1 VPAWGAA
8 VAATRPL
15 NTAAAAAATR
25 SRAGDTLRRMTPHA
39 GLSTPLLDELRD
51 LLGAEGVLATE
62 AARFTY
68 EADALTIEKAMP
80 DVVVLPRSTEEVAAV
95 VKWANAHDVPIT
107 PRGAGTGLAGG
118 STAIRGGLV
127 LSVNR
132 MERVLKID
140 PERMLAWV
148 QPGLVNLWLTQRT
161 AEHGLYYAPDPASQ
175 QVSTI
180 GGNVATNAGGPHC
193 LKYGV
198 TFNHVLG
205 VVVVLANSE
214 VVRLGGEALDAPDFD
229 LASLLIGSEGTL
241 GIVTEICVRLLPKP
255 QAVKTMLFDYDSI
268 EAACDTVSTTIAA
281 GIVPAA
287 MEIMDRHVN
296 ELVEAWLHLG
306 LPLDAQAVL
315 LIEVDGPAVSLPP
328 QVERIVAI
336 AKQHG
341 ARSTRVAKDEAER
354 LALWRGRK
362 SAFGAF
368 GRSGNGFYIMDGVVP
383 RTKLASALATVYR
396 LCKERGLGTG
406 NVFHAGDGNLHPHV
420 AFEQGNAEQQ
430 RAALEVSQEI
440 LRMCIREG
448 GTISGEHGVGIEKK
462 PMMREL
468 FAAEDLALMDRIR
481 TALNPAGRLNP
492 CKVLP
497 GGAGCGEGAAHAIA
511 NAAPGPAVM
520 RGGPRRDDVE
530 GPWI

>member
-1 VPAWGAA
+1 M
-8 VAATRPL
+8 
-15 NTAAAAAATR
+15 
-25 SRAGDTLRRMTPHA
+25 SRL
-39 GLSTPLLDELRD
+39 LSPDLEELRA
-51 LLGAEGVLATE
+51 LLGEGGVLDSE

-68 EADALTIEKAMP
+68 EADALTIERHAP
-80 DVVVLPRSTEEVAAV
+80 EVVVLPRSTDEVSALV
-95 VKWANAHDVPIT
+95 RWANRKRVPVT

-118 STAIRGGLV
+118 ATALEGGLL

-132 MERVLKID
+132 MDRVLKLD
-140 PERMLAWV
+140 PDRMLAWV
-148 QPGLVNLWLTQRT
+148 QPGLVNLWLSQRA

-205 VVVVLANSE
+205 VVVVLADGN
-214 VVRLGGEALDAPDFD
+214 VVTLGGEAPDAPDFD
-229 LASLLIGSEGTL
+229 LASLIVGSEGTL
-241 GIVTEICVRLLPKP
+241 GIVTEICVRLLPVP
-255 QAVKTMLFDYDSI
+255 RAVKTMLFDFTGI
-268 EAACDTVSTTIAA
+268 EAACNTVSATIAA

-287 MEIMDRHVN
+287 MEIMDRNVN

-306 LPLDAQAVL
+306 LPLDAAAVL
-315 LIEVDGPAVSLPP
+315 LIEVDGPAESLPA

-336 AKQHG
+336 AREHG
-341 ARSTRVAKDEAER
+341 TRSTRVAKDDAER
-354 LALWRGRK
+354 AALWKGRK

-383 RTKLASALATVYR
+383 RTRLAEALATVYR
-396 LCKERGLGTG
+396 LCEERGLETG
-406 NVFHAGDGNLHPHV
+406 NVFHAGDGNLHPHI
-420 AFEQGNAEQQ
+420 AFHFGDPKSQQ
-430 RAALEVSQEI
+430 AALEVSQEI
-440 LRMCIREG
+440 LRMCIRFG

-468 FAAEDLALMDRIR
+468 FAPEDLALMNRVR
-481 TALNPAGRLNP
+481 TSLNPEGRLNP

-497 GGAGCGEGAAHAIA
+497 GGAGCGEAAAHAHEG
-511 NAAPGPAVM
+511 AAPAVM
-520 RGGPRRDDVE
+520 RGAPAGADVE